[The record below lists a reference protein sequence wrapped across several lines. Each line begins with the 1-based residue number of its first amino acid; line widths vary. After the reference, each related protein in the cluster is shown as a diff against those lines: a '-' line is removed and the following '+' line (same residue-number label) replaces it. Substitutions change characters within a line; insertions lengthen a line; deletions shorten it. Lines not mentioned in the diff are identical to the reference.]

1 MVMLRDGFKTI
12 ITITGVSGTFEEIE
26 VSPPELDAGGSI
38 DQTTMRNTRWRTFI
52 GKSLVTLGEF
62 SVKVA
67 YSAHMYDQMLAV
79 LGRNRHIVVTFPS
92 GNTLS
97 FYAIL
102 DKFTPDTLTEGER
115 PEATITFIPSNLTT
129 AVPPVEFSPVLST
142 VTTVW

>member
-1 MVMLRDGFKTI
+1 MVLLRDGFKTL
-12 ITITGVSGTFEEIE
+12 ITITGVTGTFEEID

-38 DQTTMRNTRWRTFI
+38 AQTTMRNVRWRTFI
-52 GKSLVTLGEF
+52 GKRLVTIGEF

-67 YSAHMYDQMLAV
+67 YSAHMYDQMAAI
-79 LGRNRHIVVTFPS
+79 LGTNRHVVVTFPS

-115 PEATITFIPSNLTT
+115 PEATLTFVPSNLTT
-129 AVPPVEFSPVLST
+129 AATPIEVSPVLST

>member
-1 MVMLRDGFKTI
+1 MVMLRDGFKTL
-12 ITITGVSGTFEEIE
+12 ITITGVTGTFEEIE

-38 DQTTMRNTRWRTFI
+38 DQTTMRNIRWRTFI

-67 YSAHMYDQMLAV
+67 YSAHMYTQMLAI
-79 LGRNRHIVVTFPS
+79 LGKNQHVVVTFPS
-92 GNTLS
+92 GNTLT

-115 PEATITFIPSNLTT
+115 PEATLTFVPSNLTT

>member
-1 MVMLRDGFKTI
+1 MVMLRDGFKTL

-26 VSPPELDAGGSI
+26 VSPPEMDGGGSI
-38 DQTTMRNTRWRTFI
+38 DQTTMRNTRWRTMI
-52 GKSLVTLGEF
+52 GKSLITMGEF

-67 YSAHMYDQMLAV
+67 YSAHMYDQMAAHI
-79 LGRNRHIVVTFPS
+79 GKNKHIVVTFPS

-97 FYAIL
+97 FYSIL

-115 PEATITFIPSNLTT
+115 PEATLTFIPSNLTT
-129 AVPPVEFSPVLST
+129 ATPPVEYTPVLST

>member
-1 MVMLRDGFKTI
+1 MVMLRDGYKTL

-38 DQTTMRNTRWRTFI
+38 DQTTMRNVRWRTFI
-52 GKSLVTLGEF
+52 GKSLITLGEF

-67 YSAHMYDQMLAV
+67 YSAHMYNQVLASI
-79 LGRNRHIVVTFPS
+79 GRNLHVMVTFPS

-115 PEATITFIPSNLTT
+115 PEATLSFIPSNLTT
-129 AVPPVEFSPVLST
+129 AAIPVEFTPVLST